1 MPVDDIAAAA
11 TAPPAPAATSAPRSD
26 FWLFLGGQALS
37 RLGSSFTT
45 FALPLLVYFETGSAL
60 DLGIAMAATFV
71 PYLLFGLVL
80 GAWVDRSDRKRLMV
94 ATDLARAAVVGTIP
108 LAAAL
113 GVLSPWWIYAVAFA
127 SSTLTIA
134 FEACEFAAMP
144 NLARGADLTTLNG
157 RVQSSYSIAAV
168 VGPLVAGMLV
178 NLVSPPTVILIDAAT
193 FLISAWTIALIRTR
207 FNADASG
214 SPHGSVM
221 DDVRAGLRYVWQ
233 QPALRNISI
242 MMAMVNFLAITTNA
256 QLVLFATRQLHASS
270 TEIAWLYAAESLGMG
285 VLALAVAPLRR
296 RLSFAQVALG
306 ALAVYGALIA
316 VFALNTSYPIALV
329 LWAIGGG
336 TAIMFNVA
344 ASSLRQKIVPD
355 DMLGRVMT
363 IASVLAWSAIPV
375 GSLLGGAFIHRTGDV
390 VLAYLGIGALVFA
403 LPIGFSFS
411 SAWKTLP
418 EEARS

>member
-1 MPVDDIAAAA
+1 MPADDTA
-11 TAPPAPAATSAPRSD
+11 APPAPRSD

-37 RLGSSFTT
+37 RLGSSFTA

-80 GAWVDRSDRKRLMV
+80 GAWVDRSDRRRLMI
-94 ATDLARAAVVGTIP
+94 ATDLARAAVVAIIP
-108 LAAAL
+108 LASVL
-113 GVLSPWWIYAVAFA
+113 GILSAWWIYAVAFA

-144 NLARGADLTTLNG
+144 NLARGADLTALNG

-168 VGPLVAGMLV
+168 VGPVVAGVLV
-178 NLVSPPTVILIDAAT
+178 NLVSLPIVILIDAVT
-193 FLISAWTIALIRTR
+193 FLVSAWTVALIRTR
-207 FNADASG
+207 FNADSPA
-214 SPHGSVM
+214 SPHGSVL
-221 DDVRAGLRYVWQ
+221 DDVRAGLRFVWQ
-233 QPALRNISI
+233 QPALRNISL
-242 MMAMVNFLAITTNA
+242 MMALVNFLAITTNA
-256 QLVLFATRQLHASS
+256 QLVLFATQQLHASS

-306 ALAVYGALIA
+306 ALAVYGVLLA

-329 LWAIGGG
+329 LWALGGG

-363 IASVLAWSAIPV
+363 IASVLAWSAIPA
-375 GSLLGGAFIHRTGDV
+375 GSLVGGAFIHWTGDV
-390 VLAYLGIGALVFA
+390 ILAYLGIGALVFA
-403 LPIGFSFS
+403 IPLGFSFS
-411 SAWKTLP
+411 SAWKMLP
-418 EEARS
+418 QEARS

>member
-1 MPVDDIAAAA
+1 MPADDIAAA
-11 TAPPAPAATSAPRSD
+11 TAAPAPAAAPAPRSD
-26 FWLFLGGQALS
+26 FWLFLVGQALS
-37 RLGSSFTT
+37 RLGSSFTA
-45 FALPLLVYFETGSAL
+45 FALPLLVYLETGSAL
-60 DLGIAMAATFV
+60 DLGIATAATFV

-80 GAWVDRSDRKRLMV
+80 GAWVDRSNRKRLMV
-94 ATDLARAAVVGTIP
+94 ATDLGRAAVVATIP
-108 LAAAL
+108 LVAAL
-113 GVLSPWWIYAVAFA
+113 GILSAWWIYAVAFV

-144 NLARGADLTTLNG
+144 NLARGADLTALNG

-178 NLVSPPTVILIDAAT
+178 NLVSPPTVILIDTVT

-207 FNADASG
+207 FNAGAPG
-214 SPHGSVM
+214 SPPGGVL

-256 QLVLFATRQLHASS
+256 QLVLFATRQLRASS

-285 VLALAVAPLRR
+285 VLALVVAPLRR

-306 ALAVYGALIA
+306 ALAVFGAVIV
-316 VFALNTSYPIALV
+316 VFALNTSYPLALV
-329 LWAIGGG
+329 LWALGGG
-336 TAIMFNVA
+336 TSIMFNVA

-375 GSLLGGAFIHRTGDV
+375 GSLVGGAVIQRTGDV
-390 VLAYLGIGALVFA
+390 VLTYAGIGALVFA
-403 LPIGFSFS
+403 LPVGFSFS

-418 EEARS
+418 EETRS